1 MPIDPTLRRRLT
13 PADRCCWTR
22 ATTRRHLGAVVVVVA
37 AARGLE
43 EEEEGAK
50 V

>member
-13 PADRCCWTR
+13 LADRCCWTR
-22 ATTRRHLGAVVVVVA
+22 ATTRRHLGAVVVV
-37 AARGLE
+37 ARGLE